1 MYCMETGKRQ
11 INMVKGALAGKEL
24 GCLWEEA
31 MNSRPNLGYGF
42 YKVAAVTF
50 PIVLGD
56 VFENARRICDYIK
69 KAEKEHVQLL
79 VFPELSLTGYTCGDM
94 FLRKELSEQTEYALR
109 DIKTATSGNR
119 VLVCVGMPVEDHG
132 KLFNCAVYIQSGE
145 IKGVVPKT
153 YIPNYGEFYEKRW
166 FVSATC
172 RTSNTICLLG
182 DTVPFSEKLLLRGES
197 DVVIATEICE
207 DLWVDSPPSGLLSRA
222 GATIIVNPSASND
235 LIGKRKY
242 RRDLVKMQSGRCR
255 AGYVYAS
262 SGAGESSTDL
272 VFSGHCMIAEN
283 GKILA
288 ETTDIMQN
296 EAMIVNVIDIEKCV
310 NDRRKYNSD
319 VWVNVPDIVTNRI
332 FVSGFPYD
340 LPDKVEPYP
349 FVPKN
354 KEERKQRCTEIL
366 NLQAKGLMQ
375 RIKATGL
382 ENAVIGISGGLD
394 STLALLV
401 TCIAFDTLGISRK
414 HIYTF
419 TMPGFGTTN
428 KTKGLADELMEHL
441 GTTYASIDIK
451 AACTQH
457 LKDIGHPLNVYDVT
471 YENVQARERTQILFD
486 KANMLNALVIGT
498 GDLSELALGWC
509 TYNGDHMSNYAVNV
523 GVPKTLVKYLVDTYA
538 DIYAEDNGT
547 RSTKGI
553 LKDIVDL
560 PISPELLPT
569 DKNGNLVQKTE
580 ESIGKYDLHDFFL
593 YHYLRNGFGKEKI
606 LELAKIA
613 FPKVKEEEIVNT
625 LDVFYHRFR
634 TQQFKRSCIPDGPK
648 VGSVSLSPRGD
659 LRLPSDLMKMY

>member
-1 MYCMETGKRQ
+1 
-11 INMVKGALAGKEL
+11 
-24 GCLWEEA
+24 
-31 MNSRPNLGYGF
+31 MNSKPNLGYGF

-69 KAEKEHVQLL
+69 RAEKEHVQLL

-288 ETTDIMQN
+288 ETTDIMQD

-569 DKNGNLVQKTE
+569 DKNGNMVQKTE

-613 FPKVKEEEIVNT
+613 FPKVKKEEIANT
-625 LDVFYHRFR
+625 LDIFYHRFR

>member
-1 MYCMETGKRQ
+1 
-11 INMVKGALAGKEL
+11 
-24 GCLWEEA
+24 
-31 MNSRPNLGYGF
+31 MNSKPNLGYGF

-56 VFENARRICDYIK
+56 VFENAKRICDYIK

-153 YIPNYGEFYEKRW
+153 YISNYGDFYEKRW

-182 DTVPFSEKLLLRGES
+182 DTVPFSEKLLLKGES

-272 VFSGHCMIAEN
+272 VFSGHCIIAEN

-288 ETTDIMQN
+288 ETTDIMQD

-319 VWVNVPDIVTNRI
+319 VWVNVPDIVSNRI

-354 KEERKQRCTEIL
+354 KEERKQRCAEIL
-366 NLQAKGLMQ
+366 NLQAKGLIQ

-382 ENAVIGISGGLD
+382 DNAVIGISGGLD

-401 TCIAFDTLGISRK
+401 TCIAFDALGISRE

-428 KTKGLADELMEHL
+428 KTKGLAEELMEHL

-457 LKDIGHPLNVYDVT
+457 LKDIGHPLNVYDIT

-547 RSTKGI
+547 RSTKGV

-569 DKNGNLVQKTE
+569 DKKGNMVQKTE

-606 LELAKIA
+606 LALAKIA
-613 FPKVKEEEIVNT
+613 FPKVTDEEIIKT
-625 LDVFYHRFR
+625 LDIFYHRFR

>member
-1 MYCMETGKRQ
+1 
-11 INMVKGALAGKEL
+11 
-24 GCLWEEA
+24 
-31 MNSRPNLGYGF
+31 MNSKPNLGYGF

-182 DTVPFSEKLLLRGES
+182 DTVPFSEKLLLKGES

-272 VFSGHCMIAEN
+272 VFSGHCIIAEN

-288 ETTDIMQN
+288 ETTDIMQD

-319 VWVNVPDIVTNRI
+319 VWVNVPDIVSNRI

-354 KEERKQRCTEIL
+354 KEERKQRCAEIL
-366 NLQAKGLMQ
+366 NLQAKGLIQ

-382 ENAVIGISGGLD
+382 DNAVIGISGGLD

-401 TCIAFDTLGISRK
+401 TCIAFDALGISRE

-428 KTKGLADELMEHL
+428 KTKGLAEELMEHL

-457 LKDIGHPLNVYDVT
+457 LKDIGHPLNVYDIT

-547 RSTKGI
+547 RSTKGV

-569 DKNGNLVQKTE
+569 DKKGNMVQKTE

-606 LELAKIA
+606 LALAKIA
-613 FPKVKEEEIVNT
+613 FPKVTDEEIIKT
-625 LDVFYHRFR
+625 LDIFYHRFR

>member
-1 MYCMETGKRQ
+1 M
-11 INMVKGALAGKEL
+11 IKGALAETKTEL

-31 MNSRPNLGYGF
+31 MNSKPNLGYGF

-272 VFSGHCMIAEN
+272 VFSGHCIIAEN

-288 ETTDIMQN
+288 ETTDIMQD

-319 VWVNVPDIVTNRI
+319 VWVNVPDIVSNRI

-354 KEERKQRCTEIL
+354 KEERKQRCAEIL
-366 NLQAKGLMQ
+366 NLQAKGLIQ

-382 ENAVIGISGGLD
+382 DNAVIGISGGLD

-401 TCIAFDTLGISRK
+401 TCIAFDALGISRE

-428 KTKGLADELMEHL
+428 KTKGLAEELMEHL

-457 LKDIGHPLNVYDVT
+457 LKDIGHPLNVYDIT

-486 KANMLNALVIGT
+486 KANMLSALVIGT

-547 RSTKGI
+547 RSTKGV

-569 DKNGNLVQKTE
+569 DKNGNMVQKTE
-580 ESIGKYDLHDFFL
+580 KSIGKYDLHDFFL

-606 LELAKIA
+606 LALAKIA
-613 FPKVKEEEIVNT
+613 FPKVTEEEISKT
-625 LDVFYHRFR
+625 LDIFYHRFR

>member
-1 MYCMETGKRQ
+1 M
-11 INMVKGALAGKEL
+11 IKGALAGTKTEL
-24 GCLWEEA
+24 GCLWEET
-31 MNSRPNLGYGF
+31 MNSKPNLGYGF

-288 ETTDIMQN
+288 ETTDIMQD

-354 KEERKQRCTEIL
+354 KEERKQRCAEIL

-401 TCIAFDTLGISRK
+401 TCIAFDALGISRK

-569 DKNGNLVQKTE
+569 DKNGNMVQKTE

-613 FPKVKEEEIVNT
+613 FPKVKEEEIANT
-625 LDVFYHRFR
+625 LDIFYHRFR

>member
-1 MYCMETGKRQ
+1 M
-11 INMVKGALAGKEL
+11 IKGALAETKTEL

-31 MNSRPNLGYGF
+31 MNSKPNLGYGF

-272 VFSGHCMIAEN
+272 VFSGHCIIAEN

-288 ETTDIMQN
+288 ETTDIMQD

-319 VWVNVPDIVTNRI
+319 VWVNVPDIVSNRI

-354 KEERKQRCTEIL
+354 KEERKQRCAEIL
-366 NLQAKGLMQ
+366 NLQAKGLIQ

-382 ENAVIGISGGLD
+382 DNAVIGISGGLD

-401 TCIAFDTLGISRK
+401 TCIAFDALGISRE

-428 KTKGLADELMEHL
+428 KTKGLAEELMEHL

-457 LKDIGHPLNVYDVT
+457 LKDIGHPLNVYDIT

-547 RSTKGI
+547 RSTKGV

-569 DKNGNLVQKTE
+569 DKMEIWYRKQK
-580 ESIGKYDLHDFFL
+580 
-593 YHYLRNGFGKEKI
+593 RV
-606 LELAKIA
+606 LENMICM
-613 FPKVKEEEIVNT
+613 ISS
-625 LDVFYHRFR
+625 Y
-634 TQQFKRSCIPDGPK
+634 III
-648 VGSVSLSPRGD
+648 
-659 LRLPSDLMKMY
+659 

>member
-1 MYCMETGKRQ
+1 
-11 INMVKGALAGKEL
+11 
-24 GCLWEEA
+24 
-31 MNSRPNLGYGF
+31 MNSKPNLGYGF

-56 VFENARRICDYIK
+56 VFENAKRICDYIK

-182 DTVPFSEKLLLRGES
+182 DTVPFSEKLLLKGES

-272 VFSGHCMIAEN
+272 VFSGHCIIAEN

-288 ETTDIMQN
+288 ETTDIMQD

-319 VWVNVPDIVTNRI
+319 VWVNVPDIVSNRI

-354 KEERKQRCTEIL
+354 KEERKQRCAEIL
-366 NLQAKGLMQ
+366 KLQAKGLIQ

-382 ENAVIGISGGLD
+382 DNAVIGISGGLD

-401 TCIAFDTLGISRK
+401 TCIAFDALGISRK

-428 KTKGLADELMEHL
+428 KTKGLAEELMEHL

-457 LKDIGHPLNVYDVT
+457 LKDIGHPLNVYDIT

-523 GVPKTLVKYLVDTYA
+523 AVPKTLVKYLVDTYA

-547 RSTKGI
+547 RSTKGV

-569 DKNGNLVQKTE
+569 DKKGNMVQKTE

-606 LELAKIA
+606 LALAKIA
-613 FPKVKEEEIVNT
+613 FPKVTDEEIIKT
-625 LDVFYHRFR
+625 LDIFYHRFR

>member
-1 MYCMETGKRQ
+1 
-11 INMVKGALAGKEL
+11 
-24 GCLWEEA
+24 
-31 MNSRPNLGYGF
+31 MNSKPNLGYGF

-182 DTVPFSEKLLLRGES
+182 DTVPFSEKLLLKGES

-272 VFSGHCMIAEN
+272 VFSGHCIIAEN

-288 ETTDIMQN
+288 ETTDIMQD

-319 VWVNVPDIVTNRI
+319 VWVNVPDIVSNRI

-354 KEERKQRCTEIL
+354 KEERKQRCAEIL
-366 NLQAKGLMQ
+366 NLQAKGLIQ

-382 ENAVIGISGGLD
+382 DNAVIGISGGLD

-401 TCIAFDTLGISRK
+401 TCIAFDALGISRE

-419 TMPGFGTTN
+419 TIPGFGTTN
-428 KTKGLADELMEHL
+428 KTKGLAEELMEHL

-457 LKDIGHPLNVYDVT
+457 LKDIGHPLNIYDIT

-547 RSTKGI
+547 RSTKGV

-569 DKNGNLVQKTE
+569 DKNGNMVQKTE
-580 ESIGKYDLHDFFL
+580 KSIGKYDLHDFFL

-606 LELAKIA
+606 LALAKIA
-613 FPKVKEEEIVNT
+613 FPKVTEEEISKT
-625 LDVFYHRFR
+625 LDIFYHRFR

>member
-1 MYCMETGKRQ
+1 
-11 INMVKGALAGKEL
+11 
-24 GCLWEEA
+24 
-31 MNSRPNLGYGF
+31 MNSKPNLGYGF

-56 VFENARRICDYIK
+56 VFENAKRICDYIK

-182 DTVPFSEKLLLRGES
+182 DTVPFSEKLLLKGES

-272 VFSGHCMIAEN
+272 VFSGHCIIAEN

-288 ETTDIMQN
+288 ETTDIMQD

-319 VWVNVPDIVTNRI
+319 VWVNVPDIVSNRI

-354 KEERKQRCTEIL
+354 KEERKQRCAEIL
-366 NLQAKGLMQ
+366 KLQAKGLIQ

-382 ENAVIGISGGLD
+382 DNAVIGISGGLD
-394 STLALLV
+394 STLTLLV
-401 TCIAFDTLGISRK
+401 TCIAFDALGISRK

-428 KTKGLADELMEHL
+428 KTKGLAEELMEHL

-457 LKDIGHPLNVYDVT
+457 LKDIGHPLNVYDIT

-547 RSTKGI
+547 RSTKGV

-569 DKNGNLVQKTE
+569 DKKGNMVQKTE

-606 LELAKIA
+606 LALAKIA
-613 FPKVKEEEIVNT
+613 FPKVTDEEIIKT
-625 LDVFYHRFR
+625 LDIFYHRFR

>member
-1 MYCMETGKRQ
+1 M
-11 INMVKGALAGKEL
+11 IKGALAETKTEL

-31 MNSRPNLGYGF
+31 MNSKPNLGYGF

-272 VFSGHCMIAEN
+272 VFSGHCIIAEN

-288 ETTDIMQN
+288 ETTDIMQD

-319 VWVNVPDIVTNRI
+319 VWVNVPDIVSNRI

-354 KEERKQRCTEIL
+354 KEERKQRCAEIL
-366 NLQAKGLMQ
+366 NLQAKGLIQ

-382 ENAVIGISGGLD
+382 DNAVIGISGGLD

-401 TCIAFDTLGISRK
+401 TCIAFDALGISRE

-428 KTKGLADELMEHL
+428 KTKGLAEELMEHL

-457 LKDIGHPLNVYDVT
+457 LKDIGHPLNVYDIT

-547 RSTKGI
+547 RSTKGV

-569 DKNGNLVQKTE
+569 DKNGNMVQKTE
-580 ESIGKYDLHDFFL
+580 KSIGKYDLHDFFL

-606 LELAKIA
+606 LALAKIA
-613 FPKVKEEEIVNT
+613 FPKVTEEEISKT
-625 LDVFYHRFR
+625 LDIFYHRFR

>member
-1 MYCMETGKRQ
+1 METGKRQ
-11 INMVKGALAGKEL
+11 INMVKSALAGKEL
-24 GCLWEEA
+24 GCLWEET

-56 VFENARRICDYIK
+56 VFENARHICDYIK

-288 ETTDIMQN
+288 ETTDIMQD

-366 NLQAKGLMQ
+366 NLQAK
-375 RIKATGL
+375 
-382 ENAVIGISGGLD
+382 
-394 STLALLV
+394 
-401 TCIAFDTLGISRK
+401 
-414 HIYTF
+414 
-419 TMPGFGTTN
+419 
-428 KTKGLADELMEHL
+428 
-441 GTTYASIDIK
+441 DI
-451 AACTQH
+451 
-457 LKDIGHPLNVYDVT
+457 
-471 YENVQARERTQILFD
+471 R
-486 KANMLNALVIGT
+486 
-498 GDLSELALGWC
+498 
-509 TYNGDHMSNYAVNV
+509 
-523 GVPKTLVKYLVDTYA
+523 
-538 DIYAEDNGT
+538 
-547 RSTKGI
+547 
-553 LKDIVDL
+553 
-560 PISPELLPT
+560 
-569 DKNGNLVQKTE
+569 VQKFQ
-580 ESIGKYDLHDFFL
+580 GK
-593 YHYLRNGFGKEKI
+593 
-606 LELAKIA
+606 
-613 FPKVKEEEIVNT
+613 
-625 LDVFYHRFR
+625 
-634 TQQFKRSCIPDGPK
+634 
-648 VGSVSLSPRGD
+648 
-659 LRLPSDLMKMY
+659 

>member
-1 MYCMETGKRQ
+1 MYHE
-11 INMVKGALAGKEL
+11 KEL
-24 GCLWEEA
+24 GRLWEEA
-31 MNSRPNLGYGF
+31 MNSKPNLGYGF

-56 VFENARRICDYIK
+56 VFENAKRICDYIK

-182 DTVPFSEKLLLRGES
+182 DTVPFSEKLLLKGES

-262 SGAGESSTDL
+262 SGAGVSSTDL
-272 VFSGHCMIAEN
+272 VFSGHCIIAEN

-288 ETTDIMQN
+288 ETTDIMQD

-319 VWVNVPDIVTNRI
+319 VWVNVPDIVSNRI

-354 KEERKQRCTEIL
+354 KEERKQRCAEIL
-366 NLQAKGLMQ
+366 NLQAKGLIQ

-382 ENAVIGISGGLD
+382 DNAVIGISGGLD

-401 TCIAFDTLGISRK
+401 TCIAFDALGISRE

-428 KTKGLADELMEHL
+428 KTKGLAEELMEHL

-457 LKDIGHPLNVYDVT
+457 LKDIGHPLNVYDIT

-547 RSTKGI
+547 RSTKGV

-569 DKNGNLVQKTE
+569 DKKGNMVQKTE

-606 LELAKIA
+606 LALAKIA
-613 FPKVKEEEIVNT
+613 FPKVTDEEIIKT
-625 LDVFYHRFR
+625 LDIFYHRFR

>member
-1 MYCMETGKRQ
+1 
-11 INMVKGALAGKEL
+11 
-24 GCLWEEA
+24 
-31 MNSRPNLGYGF
+31 MNSKPNLGYGF

-272 VFSGHCMIAEN
+272 VFSGHCIIAEN

-288 ETTDIMQN
+288 ETTDIMQD

-354 KEERKQRCTEIL
+354 KEERKQRCAEIL

-569 DKNGNLVQKTE
+569 DKNGNMVQKTE

-613 FPKVKEEEIVNT
+613 FPKVKKEEISNT
-625 LDVFYHRFR
+625 LDIFYHRFR

>member
-1 MYCMETGKRQ
+1 M
-11 INMVKGALAGKEL
+11 IKGALAGTKTEL
-24 GCLWEEA
+24 GRLWEEA
-31 MNSRPNLGYGF
+31 MNSKPNLGYGF

-272 VFSGHCMIAEN
+272 VFSGHCIIAEN

-288 ETTDIMQN
+288 ETTDIMQD

-319 VWVNVPDIVTNRI
+319 VWVNVPDIVSNRI

-354 KEERKQRCTEIL
+354 KEERKQRCAEIL
-366 NLQAKGLMQ
+366 KLQAKGLIQ

-382 ENAVIGISGGLD
+382 DNAVIGISGGLD

-401 TCIAFDTLGISRK
+401 TCIAFDALGISRK

-428 KTKGLADELMEHL
+428 KTKGLAEELMEHL

-457 LKDIGHPLNVYDVT
+457 LKDIGHPLNVYDIT

-547 RSTKGI
+547 RSTKGV

-569 DKNGNLVQKTE
+569 DKKGNMVQKTE

-606 LELAKIA
+606 LALAKIA
-613 FPKVKEEEIVNT
+613 FPKVTDEEIIKT
-625 LDVFYHRFR
+625 LDIFYHRFR